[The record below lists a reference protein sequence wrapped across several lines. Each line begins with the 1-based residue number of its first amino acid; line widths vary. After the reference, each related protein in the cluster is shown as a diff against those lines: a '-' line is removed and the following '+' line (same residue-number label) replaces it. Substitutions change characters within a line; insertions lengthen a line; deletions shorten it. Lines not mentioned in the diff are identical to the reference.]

1 MEQVKQI
8 KQYADM
14 LRLTQLRNRAEQV
27 IHQAQ
32 IDKPSYLEFVYDIL
46 RAEVLQRQKNDYERR
61 LKLAHLPSLHDLD
74 HYDFNHANGITK
86 PQLKQL
92 RELLWLEQNYN
103 VILMGPSGTGKTF
116 LAAGLVYQ
124 AVKSGYRAYF
134 MTMEEI
140 ITNLKMKEMVSS
152 ALGTYNRLLKAHL
165 IAIDDIMLLPIKKHE
180 AVAFFNL
187 INQLHE
193 QCSIIITTNK
203 SPKQWAETLDDEVL
217 ATALLDRILYRCEVV
232 KLSGNSYRME
242 HRSTIFKND
251 GSEKENTKQQESFP
265 PSTTLPEE
273 RTPADKVHNLKK

>member
-1 MEQVKQI
+1 MEQIRKI
-8 KQYADM
+8 KQHADK
-14 LRLTQLRNRAEQV
+14 LRLTQIRNKAEEM

-32 IDKPSYLEFVYDIL
+32 IDKPSYLEFVYNIL
-46 RAEVLQRQKNDYERR
+46 NEEVLQRQRNDYERR
-61 LKLAHLPSLHDLD
+61 LKLAHLPATHDLD
-74 HYDFNHANGITK
+74 QYDFNHANGITK

-103 VILMGPSGTGKTF
+103 VVLMGPSGTGKTY
-116 LAAGLVYQ
+116 LASGLIYQ
-124 AVKSGYRAYF
+124 AIKTGYRAYF

-140 ITNLKMKEMVSS
+140 ITILKMKEMVSS

-203 SPKQWAETLDDEVL
+203 SPRQWAETLDDEVL

-232 KLSGNSYRME
+232 KLTGSSYRMQ
-242 HRSTIFKND
+242 HRKTIFENND
-251 GSEKENTKQQESFP
+251 PNKEKHLTASFP
-265 PSTTLPEE
+265 PSATLPEE
-273 RTPADKVHNLKK
+273 RTP